1 MCHGWPAAGFALIC
15 LIVPG
20 SGCGDGVELTE
31 PEMDFAGSEFIQREH
46 SGPGT
51 ESPDLTG
58 DGSESQ
64 PLPEGSLR
72 FTLQK
77 GDHFPLRKH
86 VTQTLV
92 QNLPGGEVTS
102 RSDLKL
108 MFAITVDGE
117 DKGRRQLGVR
127 YQRVQYSLE
136 LPGQRTKYDSKSP
149 PEFVPDSLQM
159 YHGLANNGF
168 DFWIGAD
175 NRIVHLDGFQDFL
188 KRCVRFAPP
197 ERQHELLAGILV
209 GSEDEGFANF
219 VDDSIGLLPYNP
231 DAAGRETMVRVN
243 DSWSRNRDLREP
255 LPMRIRTTYT
265 LTDLTEH
272 QAHIAVLGTI
282 EPITATQ
289 LSPVEQASFEQSLQL
304 KSGQVIGTII
314 IDVATGLPLESRV
327 ERRLTMVV
335 FAQGQQPFQQYKTL
349 VTEIDAYPAQGVF
362 PPRQPA
368 AGPLPSNYAQPG
380 Q

>member
-1 MCHGWPAAGFALIC
+1 LIC

-197 ERQHELLAGILV
+197 ERQHEPVALQPGRGWPRDDGPSQRQLV
-209 GSEDEGFANF
+209 PQSRPARAAAHADSHNVHVDRSDRAPGSHCRPGNNRANH
-219 VDDSIGLLPYNP
+219 
-231 DAAGRETMVRVN
+231 
-243 DSWSRNRDLREP
+243 RN
-255 LPMRIRTTYT
+255 TT
-265 LTDLTEH
+265 
-272 QAHIAVLGTI
+272 
-282 EPITATQ
+282 
-289 LSPVEQASFEQSLQL
+289 
-304 KSGQVIGTII
+304 
-314 IDVATGLPLESRV
+314 ESR
-327 ERRLTMVV
+327 
-335 FAQGQQPFQQYKTL
+335 G
-349 VTEIDAYPAQGVF
+349 
-362 PPRQPA
+362 
-368 AGPLPSNYAQPG
+368 AGFV
-380 Q
+380 

>member
-1 MCHGWPAAGFALIC
+1 
-15 LIVPG
+15 
-20 SGCGDGVELTE
+20 
-31 PEMDFAGSEFIQREH
+31 MDYAGSEFIQRDQ
-46 SGPGT
+46 SGARIPLAGAGGPR
-51 ESPDLTG
+51 SD
-58 DGSESQ
+58 SE

-72 FTLQK
+72 FTLKK

-92 QNLPGGEVTS
+92 QNLPDGQVTS

-117 DKGRRQLGVR
+117 DNGRRQLGVR

-136 LPGQRTKYDSKSP
+136 LPGERTEYDSLSP
-149 PEFVPDSLQM
+149 PEFVPDALQM

-175 NRIVHLDGFQDFL
+175 NRIVQLDGFQDFL

-197 ERQHELLAGILV
+197 ERQHELLAGILM

-231 DAAGRETMVRVN
+231 DATGRETMVRVN

-272 QAHIAVLGTI
+272 RAHIAVLGTI

-289 LSPVEQASFEQSLQL
+289 LRPVQQASFEQTLQL
-304 KSGQVIGTII
+304 KSGHVTGTII
-314 IDVATGLPLESRV
+314 IDVATGLPLQSRV
-327 ERRLTMVV
+327 ERRLTMDV
-335 FAQGQQPFQQYKTL
+335 FAQGQQPFQQYKTI
-349 VTEIDAYPAQGVF
+349 VTKIDAYPAQGVSAM
-362 PPRQPA
+362 RQPA
-368 AGPLPSNYAQPG
+368 AGPMPAEYALPPSR
-380 Q
+380 